1 MRSKTIL
8 IGSVLLSCVLLV
20 TGCAKPPQ
28 AELDALKASVAGA
41 ESAQAETYSATE
53 LAAARDAHAAAQ
65 AEIDAQAKKFALF
78 RSYKKANELIADAN
92 TKAKAAQEAAV
103 AGKAQAKADA
113 EAAVAAAKAAVA
125 ALQTAITELEAC
137 RRKPKGFA
145 EDLAQLKGRFDA
157 LNAQAAGLDS
167 QLASEDYNGAKST
180 ADSITSSAATL
191 TTDIQGAKD
200 KIGCT

>member
-41 ESAQAETYSATE
+41 ESAQAETYAPSE
-53 LAAARDAHAAAQ
+53 LAAARDAQNAAQ
-65 AEIDAQAKKFALF
+65 AEIDAQGKKFALF
-78 RSYKKANELIADAN
+78 RSYKKAKELITDAN
-92 TKAKAAQEAAV
+92 NKAKTAQEAAV
-103 AGKAQAKADA
+103 SGKAQAKADA
-113 EAAVAAAKAAVA
+113 EAAVASAKAAVT
-125 ALQTAITELEAC
+125 ALQTALTELEAC

-145 EDLAQLKGRFDA
+145 EDLAALKARFDA
-157 LNAQAAGLDS
+157 LNSRAAGLDS
-167 QLASEDYNGAKST
+167 QLASEDYNGAKSS
-180 ADSITSSAATL
+180 ADSITSEAGTL
-191 TTDIQGAKD
+191 TTDIQAAKE